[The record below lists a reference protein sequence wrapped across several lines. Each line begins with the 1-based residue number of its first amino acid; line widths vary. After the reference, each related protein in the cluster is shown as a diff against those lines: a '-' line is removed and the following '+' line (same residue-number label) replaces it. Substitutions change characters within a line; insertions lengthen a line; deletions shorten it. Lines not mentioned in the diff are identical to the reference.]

1 MNLTRREWHTMVAGG
16 LVTAPLAR
24 ARALH
29 GAAQGKPNSTIAG
42 VRIGTQSYS
51 FRDRSLDEAI
61 TGMST
66 VGIGFCELWQGH
78 IETDAAIGNPAQ
90 AARREAL
97 RKWRLTVPLDAFHA
111 VRDKFNRA
119 GVVLTAY
126 NISFRDDF
134 TDEEIARGF
143 EMARALGVNVITASS
158 NVATARRL
166 DPFARRA
173 KIRVGFHN
181 HSRIEPNEFATPD
194 DFQKALAGMSEW
206 LAINLDIGH
215 FTAANF
221 DAVQFLDQHHE
232 RIVSLHIKDRK
243 RDQGDNMPFGEG
255 DTPIKAVLARL
266 RDRRWDIP
274 AQIEYEYKGA
284 DTVAEVRRSL
294 EYCKQALAG
303 GTVRDEAAP
312 NTLTEAERKAGWR
325 LLFDG
330 KTTAGWRPFK
340 KAAMGGG
347 WQVVDGAL
355 TRVGEG
361 GDIITTDQ
369 FDDFELA
376 LDWMVGEGGNSGV
389 FFNATESVE
398 PIYHAAP
405 EMQILHNGGHRDG
418 KVPETSAGSNYALH
432 PPVKDVTRP
441 VGSWNSARLI
451 VRGNHVEHWLN
462 GVKLLEYELGS
473 ADWQARVSKSKFKE
487 WPPYGK
493 QTRGHIGL
501 QDHGDRVA
509 FRNIKIR
516 TNSR

>member
-1 MNLTRREWHTMVAGG
+1 
-16 LVTAPLAR
+16 
-24 ARALH
+24 
-29 GAAQGKPNSTIAG
+29 
-42 VRIGTQSYS
+42 
-51 FRDRSLDEAI
+51 
-61 TGMST
+61 
-66 VGIGFCELWQGH
+66 
-78 IETDAAIGNPAQ
+78 
-90 AARREAL
+90 
-97 RKWRLTVPLDAFHA
+97 
-111 VRDKFNRA
+111 
-119 GVVLTAY
+119 
-126 NISFRDDF
+126 
-134 TDEEIARGF
+134 
-143 EMARALGVNVITASS
+143 
-158 NVATARRL
+158 
-166 DPFARRA
+166 
-173 KIRVGFHN
+173 
-181 HSRIEPNEFATPD
+181 
-194 DFQKALAGMSEW
+194 
-206 LAINLDIGH
+206 
-215 FTAANF
+215 
-221 DAVQFLDQHHE
+221 
-232 RIVSLHIKDRK
+232 
-243 RDQGDNMPFGEG
+243 
-255 DTPIKAVLARL
+255 
-266 RDRRWDIP
+266 
-274 AQIEYEYKGA
+274 
-284 DTVAEVRRSL
+284 L

-303 GTVRDEAAP
+303 GTASEDAPP

-330 KTTAGWRPFK
+330 KTTSGWRPFK

-347 WQVVDGAL
+347 WQAVDGAL

-376 LDWMVGEGGNSGV
+376 LDWLVGEGGNSGV

-405 EMQILHNGGHRDG
+405 EMQILHNAGHRDG

-516 TNSR
+516 TNPR